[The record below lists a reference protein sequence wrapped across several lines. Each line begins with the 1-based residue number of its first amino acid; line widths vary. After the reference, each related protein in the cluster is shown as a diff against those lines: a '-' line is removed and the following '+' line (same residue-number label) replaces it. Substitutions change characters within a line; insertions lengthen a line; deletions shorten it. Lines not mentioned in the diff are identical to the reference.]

1 VIVLDASAAIE
12 LVLQT
17 SRAERI
23 AARALHPTQ
32 RLHAPHLIDIE
43 VSQVLRR
50 LVQAREI
57 TLARAELALGDFEQ
71 LMIERYAHRPL
82 LRRIW
87 DLRSAVSAYDAAYV
101 ALAEA
106 LAAPLLTCDEK
117 LARAH
122 GHGAHIELVA
132 TPP

>member
-1 VIVLDASAAIE
+1 MIVLDASAAIE

-17 SRAERI
+17 ERAERI
-23 AARALHPTQ
+23 AERVLHPAQ
-32 RLHAPHLIDIE
+32 HAHAPHLIDIE
-43 VSQVLRR
+43 VTQVLRR
-50 LVQAREI
+50 LVQGREV
-57 TLARAELALGDFEQ
+57 AAGRAELALEDFAG
-71 LMIERYAHRPL
+71 LRIDRHAHRPL

-87 DLRSAVSAYDAAYV
+87 ALRATMTAYDGVYV

-122 GHGAHIELVA
+122 GHTAVIELVA
-132 TPP
+132 ANP